1 MMGLLTEDFDWDFA
15 HEIVTQKHSKE
26 IYDLLLK
33 MFPDQ
38 NEIITYHY
46 NDELGIP
53 FAEWKRKI
61 HDIKDWVLE
70 GPIIV
75 YPDEIFMDE
84 EDNGERFETL
94 STEREVVR
102 NLLLLTFFNLLAL
115 LLAWVII
122 QLEPWL
128 KTVKLF

>member
-1 MMGLLTEDFDWDFA
+1 
-15 HEIVTQKHSKE
+15 
-26 IYDLLLK
+26 
-33 MFPDQ
+33 
-38 NEIITYHY
+38 
-46 NDELGIP
+46 
-53 FAEWKRKI
+53 
-61 HDIKDWVLE
+61 
-70 GPIIV
+70 
-75 YPDEIFMDE
+75 MDE

-128 KTVKLF
+128 KTIKLF